1 MKKKSIDYVVIVLFT
16 VLLMYPYLFHSTLT
30 IEHDTFFHVSRIFHY
45 AESLQNGK
53 FLPAIY
59 PTENGEYGYGSPL
72 FYCDLF
78 LLIPAIFHNLGVSL
92 VHCYKATVLVASLLA
107 GSAMYLLASRFTKKS
122 SIRLFAVCAYMFSN
136 YHITDIYVRGTLGEV
151 FALIGIPLIL
161 RGLYDILEQH
171 KHWSYMYLLG
181 LVVTVLSHIL
191 SFLLCVV
198 LIIIFSLLYL
208 TRSSFNTYKTLII
221 ESMLA
226 CSLTTFYTFPMIE
239 QLLSQKY
246 YLSYYAS
253 SLQLDTYAM
262 TFWQYLANRTIF
274 GISSNQLPI
283 DHVMVVNVGWFLT
296 FVPIYYLFIRRK
308 DPHFFIDCLFVIGIV
323 CFIFPSVLLPWK
335 QLSVLRILQFPWR
348 FNMLALPLLCIPV
361 IKVIEYISHRYRHVS
376 LI

>member
-1 MKKKSIDYVVIVLFT
+1 MYLESSITLKVYRMENSYQPSIQQKMVNTDTVVRYSIV
-16 VLLMYPYLFHSTLT
+16 
-30 IEHDTFFHVSRIFHY
+30 I
-45 AESLQNGK
+45 
-53 FLPAIY
+53 
-59 PTENGEYGYGSPL
+59 
-72 FYCDLF
+72 F

-122 SIRLFAVCAYMFSN
+122 SIRLLAVCAYMFSN
-136 YHITDIYVRGTLGEV
+136 YHITDIYVRGALGEV

-161 RGLYDILEQH
+161 CGLYDILEQH

-181 LVVTVLSHIL
+181 LVVTVLSHNL

-226 CSLTTFYTFPMIE
+226 CSLTTCYTFPMIE

-274 GISSNQLPI
+274 GISS
-283 DHVMVVNVGWFLT
+283 D
-296 FVPIYYLFIRRK
+296 
-308 DPHFFIDCLFVIGIV
+308 
-323 CFIFPSVLLPWK
+323 
-335 QLSVLRILQFPWR
+335 
-348 FNMLALPLLCIPV
+348 
-361 IKVIEYISHRYRHVS
+361 
-376 LI
+376 